1 MNTQEVL
8 LQVFKSYAGNGDDI
22 DGMQWTRLLRLSGI
36 ISVDFTSG
44 ESDMIFA
51 RAKQRSRC
59 KLDFT
64 SFVEAIELLCNRMGW
79 PLAEVSLRL
88 VSNPL
93 INITPKSTCPRGPI
107 RFFYDPSTYTGI
119 HTKGG
124 PAIVDKVYEGPIYGK
139 LDLSQLCDRSKC
151 DTRGRKI
158 SSAPTPGFSTHQDRK
173 RAASA
178 SARAPSSQVTT
189 RSTDVSTTSS
199 NSMRGPARFFY
210 DQSTYTGIHKPSFPT
225 EPQFIR
231 APLLWPRN

>member
-8 LQVFKSYAGNGDDI
+8 LQIFKSYAGNSEDM
-22 DGMQWTRLLRLSGI
+22 DGMQWTRLLRLSGL

-64 SFVEAIELLCNRMGW
+64 CFVEAIELLCNRMSW
-79 PLAEVSLRL
+79 PLAEVALRL
-88 VSNPL
+88 CPNPL
-93 INITPKSTCPRGPI
+93 VNSTPRTTCPRGPV

-158 SSAPTPGFSTHQDRK
+158 SCASTPGFSTHQDRK

-178 SARAPSSQVTT
+178 GRSTAPVPQT
-189 RSTDVSTTSS
+189 RSSDVSTSS
-199 NSMRGPARFFY
+199 SSSMRGPARFFY
-210 DQSTYTGIHKPSFPT
+210 DQSTYTGIHKPAFPM
-225 EPQFIR
+225 EPQYIK